1 LNITEVEDFIVNY
14 FKDKEN
20 IANED
25 EEDEEEKPIP
35 IAII

>member
-1 LNITEVEDFIVNY
+1 LNITEIEDFIVNY

-20 IANED
+20 IASED
-25 EEDEEEKPIP
+25 EDEEEKPTP